1 MQAISSAF
9 ILLFSDV
16 LALSLSGLL
25 GLQVRTSLNEL
36 QGLPG
41 FSISSLNPQL
51 LFAFSFIVIF
61 FQFESGVYRR
71 RQLFSSELKQII
83 RSLIIA
89 YLVIFAIVSL
99 GKFSDDVSRL
109 LLAFSLGFVLIL
121 LPLTRYFSRRLLYAT
136 KLSIEP
142 VLIIGAGEAGIAAAR
157 ELRDSPLMGFDII
170 GFIDD
175 SVKDTVVIDTA
186 NSELPV
192 IGNISSL
199 KEKVNKHGI
208 KTVIFAIPSMSAK
221 ESSALVA
228 IVQPLVERVLVVP
241 DLKGVAILNSELMH
255 LFSEQMF
262 LIRVQNNLQ
271 RWENRLVKRCFDIS
285 FCVLL
290 LPFIA
295 PFLVLFSFLVKVESS
310 GPAFFRQK
318 RQGKDGIPFYVW
330 KFRSMYK
337 DADVRLKEILSK
349 DPVQKKEWDTY
360 FKLKNDPRITKTGR
374 FLRETSLDELP
385 QIINVFVGD
394 MSLVGPRP
402 VLEQEL
408 EEYYGDY
415 ALYYNSVRPG
425 ISGLWQVSGRND
437 VDYEKRVALDT
448 WYVLNWSLWF
458 DLVILYK
465 TVFVVLNRKGAY

>member
-186 NSELPV
+186 TANY
-192 IGNISSL
+192 
-199 KEKVNKHGI
+199 
-208 KTVIFAIPSMSAK
+208 
-221 ESSALVA
+221 
-228 IVQPLVERVLVVP
+228 Q
-241 DLKGVAILNSELMH
+241 
-255 LFSEQMF
+255 
-262 LIRVQNNLQ
+262 
-271 RWENRLVKRCFDIS
+271 
-285 FCVLL
+285 
-290 LPFIA
+290 
-295 PFLVLFSFLVKVESS
+295 
-310 GPAFFRQK
+310 
-318 RQGKDGIPFYVW
+318 
-330 KFRSMYK
+330 
-337 DADVRLKEILSK
+337 
-349 DPVQKKEWDTY
+349 
-360 FKLKNDPRITKTGR
+360 
-374 FLRETSLDELP
+374 
-385 QIINVFVGD
+385 
-394 MSLVGPRP
+394 
-402 VLEQEL
+402 
-408 EEYYGDY
+408 
-415 ALYYNSVRPG
+415 
-425 ISGLWQVSGRND
+425 
-437 VDYEKRVALDT
+437 
-448 WYVLNWSLWF
+448 
-458 DLVILYK
+458 
-465 TVFVVLNRKGAY
+465 